1 MRMRRR
7 IISCFI
13 HSVIHFSSVIRW
25 FIMGRVLMMIML
37 IISRI
42 WNLLSFEIP
51 MTHPKDQDSLFSY
64 VFSITAAP
72 SVLVPCNKT
81 SAKWPYL
88 SKSCRELSWNGS
100 PPSKAAAL
108 AKERCDTQ
116 HPHRTISRRRQL
128 LFLKK
133 IKSLWPLKDFGG
145 NAPCNNPKKHESRP
159 SRLYNMSQRVNPLH
173 LESRLVAWPK
183 PGCFFQGTGKAA
195 TNSSSLIP
203 PTWCGWIWQKKN
215 ASRPENWITH
225 LAK

>member
-81 SAKWPYL
+81 SAKSPYL

-133 IKSLWPLKDFGG
+133 KSQISLTFKRFLGEMHLVTI
-145 NAPCNNPKKHESRP
+145 PKKHESRP

-183 PGCFFQGTGKAA
+183 PGCFF
-195 TNSSSLIP
+195 
-203 PTWCGWIWQKKN
+203 
-215 ASRPENWITH
+215 R
-225 LAK
+225 